1 MNPEVMF
8 YETED
13 DLYGD
18 DKDLDFN
25 DEDEDEISE

>member
-1 MNPEVMF
+1 MF

-18 DKDLDFN
+18 DTDLDFEN
-25 DEDEDEISE
+25 EEDEDEISE